1 MLTTK
6 KILFLRH
13 IFEEPH
19 EKSKA
24 GLVPALAKTM
34 EFQGCFLM
42 VLEVFSPYT
51 LHSAAMLESC

>member
-24 GLVPALAKTM
+24 GLVPALAKTR
-34 EFQGCFLM
+34 EF
-42 VLEVFSPYT
+42 
-51 LHSAAMLESC
+51 